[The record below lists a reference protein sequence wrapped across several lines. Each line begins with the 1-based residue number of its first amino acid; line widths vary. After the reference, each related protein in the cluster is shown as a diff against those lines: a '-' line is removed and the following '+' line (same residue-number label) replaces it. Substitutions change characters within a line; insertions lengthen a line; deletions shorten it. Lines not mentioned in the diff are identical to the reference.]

1 MNQIA
6 QLDHHALQLRQQ
18 AGRIAALQIQ
28 VTRQIAIGH
37 ANTDGILD
45 ICVASKV
52 GLAVF
57 LGQ

>member
-1 MNQIA
+1 V
-6 QLDHHALQLRQQ
+6 
-18 AGRIAALQIQ
+18 GC
-28 VTRQIAIGH
+28 IGH

-45 ICVASKV
+45 ICVATKV